1 MLSDHPPSEV
11 DRLRQAIAELQDER
25 DKYRHNASKAM
36 REAMELLV
44 EKERLE
50 CENSDLKRTMRGL
63 KEDIQR
69 RGEVLVRQQTPDG
82 TGSSE
87 PRNATRD
94 PRELRSNNTR
104 DGNQHETGSLA
115 SRMKPLQSPH
125 EAPHRAKI
133 QRDRSQYANEDPPM
147 KRFRQD

>member
-25 DKYRHNASKAM
+25 DKYRHNTSKAM
-36 REAMELLV
+36 REAVELLV

-50 CENSDLKRTMRGL
+50 CENADLKRTMRGL

-69 RGEVLVRQQTPDG
+69 RGEVLVRQQTQARTEQAPQN
-82 TGSSE
+82 

-94 PRELRSNNTR
+94 PRESRSNNT
-104 DGNQHETGSLA
+104 
-115 SRMKPLQSPH
+115 
-125 EAPHRAKI
+125 
-133 QRDRSQYANEDPPM
+133 
-147 KRFRQD
+147 